1 MIKFINGNMFETP
14 ADVRINTVNC
24 VGVMGAGVAL
34 RFKERF
40 PEMFKAYK
48 KECENKTVRPG
59 KPHVWS
65 DFYLYENLT
74 IINFPTKDH
83 WRNPSKYEYI
93 ESGLIWL
100 EKFLKDRGPVK
111 VTLPALGC
119 GHGGLDWNEVKLLIN
134 KYLDGLEAII
144 YVFEP
149 SDSHKLQ
156 RTLNQEQVKQLED
169 EGIKEILPSDTLYP
183 KQLRGRSASSI
194 YVRGNKETLKT
205 ECLSIL
211 PSKKIS
217 ERESNALLSCLESLL
232 KEKIIVVTGY
242 SSSDRLIIRKAL
254 EAKHNVVICF
264 EEGILQFRVRKD
276 ILDCWDDS
284 LVTVISALPP
294 WKKWG
299 RQNLGI
305 STRLKLS
312 LGKVVFTSDQ
322 EPLWLI
328 RFSEDILRNHKN
340 VFYINYGSLTP
351 KISDFY
357 SKIHAHSISKSK
369 DEFSTPKLHQ
379 LFSIFFTSEIEDLS
393 EFQNSD

>member
-1 MIKFINGNMFETP
+1 MIKFASGDMFDIP
-14 ADVRINTVNC
+14 ADIRINTVNC

-34 RFKERF
+34 VFKERF

-100 EKFLKDRGPVK
+100 VKFLKDYGTVK
-111 VTLPALGC
+111 VTMPALGC
-119 GHGGLDWNEVKLLIN
+119 GHGGLDWNKVKSLIK
-134 KYLDGLEAII
+134 KYLDGLEATI

-149 SDSHKLQ
+149 SDSHKLE
-156 RTLNQEQVKQLED
+156 RSLNQEQVKQLED

-183 KQLRGRSASSI
+183 EQFRGRSASSI
-194 YVRGNKETLKT
+194 YVRGNKDTLKT
-205 ECLSIL
+205 KCLSIL
-211 PSKKIS
+211 PSKQIS
-217 ERESNALLSCLESLL
+217 ERESNALLSCLQSLF
-232 KEKIIVVTGY
+232 KAEITVVTGY

-254 EAKHNVVICF
+254 EAKHNVVICL

-284 LVTVISALPP
+284 LVTVISSLPP
-294 WKKWG
+294 LKKWG

-312 LGKVVFTSDQ
+312 LGKAVFTSDQ

-328 RFSEDILRNHKN
+328 RFSEDIMQHNRNM
-340 VFYINYGSLTP
+340 FYINYGSLTP

-357 SKIHAHSISKSK
+357 SKINAHSISK
-369 DEFSTPKLHQ
+369 DEFSKPKLHQ
-379 LFSIFFTSEIEDLS
+379 LFSIFFTSEVTDLA
-393 EFQNSD
+393 ECHKSD